1 MSHEPL
7 NSMPV
12 MLFSKMFL
20 FILASELYFHYL
32 QVSNKVHIPKQIQIP
47 KEMLCYSE
55 EKILKVLNEKQK

>member
-1 MSHEPL
+1 
-7 NSMPV
+7 

-47 KEMLCYSE
+47 KESVLL
-55 EKILKVLNEKQK
+55 ILLSYFSIYYKAS